1 MERLTERDFQGNK
14 LVLKNSVECTT
25 ENIKKWS
32 VNKSAIGSI
41 TIRGEAVDKLAAY
54 EDAEEQGLLLK
65 LPIPIG
71 TTVYKFEPLASG
83 KKEYIKTRV
92 SRYDVFGDSVW
103 FCFLNGLGRNIED
116 FGKYVFLT
124 QDEAEQK
131 LKEMK
136 S

>member
-1 MERLTERDFQGNK
+1 MERLTVSGVNIGFLDSSK
-14 LVLKNSVECTT
+14 LPSYE
-25 ENIKKWS
+25 
-32 VNKSAIGSI
+32 SI
-41 TIRGEAVDKLAAY
+41 YEKLRKY
-54 EDAEEQGLLLK
+54 EDVEEQGLLVK

-71 TTVYKFEPLASG
+71 TTVYKFEPLVSG
-83 KKEYIKTRV
+83 TKEYIKTRV
-92 SRYDVFGDSVW
+92 SRYDVFNDSVW